1 MRAKMGTFNVVQ
13 EILRRMPEHRELF
26 WRTFTK
32 ALNTNPGALRAV
44 VTLMGFYLHIGPY
57 ARYAVGQIDRQ
68 IAVLESEDF
77 VPPRLAPAV
86 PAEAISA

>member
-1 MRAKMGTFNVVQ
+1 
-13 EILRRMPEHRELF
+13 
-26 WRTFTK
+26 
-32 ALNTNPGALRAV
+32 
-44 VTLMGFYLHIGPY
+44 MGFYLHIGPY